1 MKKFLLAAALLLPTE
16 AFAVEPVCTM
26 AAGRILAS
34 IEKMAAGTRHE
45 AQISQK
51 ISGTGRGKIIAEIAS
66 GMTEDQCAFFMLMSD
81 DAIDGLA
88 VGALPELVGD

>member
-1 MKKFLLAAALLLPTE
+1 MKKFLLAATLLLPTE

-51 ISGTGRGKIIAEIAS
+51 ISETGRGKIIVKIAS
-66 GMTEDQCAFFMLMSD
+66 EMTEDQCAFIMLMSD

-88 VGALPELVGD
+88 VGALPELAGD